1 MTTDHKN
8 NATTLLNRLIELSDD
23 PLIAAG
29 LLSVLHDVEEMEQP
43 DYDLQNRANRL
54 EVALKEAN
62 AVQKIRKQELDKL
75 RSLVTR
81 KFVASGV
88 PEQGIWLGRVKNA
101 NSQDAHGVRVF
112 RVYGGKAMVDDI
124 TESVTV
130 QRYGLS
136 VEWIARVNTLDED
149 DYDDEFD
156 D

>member
-1 MTTDHKN
+1 MTTDHKH
-8 NATTLLNRLIELSDD
+8 NATVLLNRLIELSDD

-29 LLSVLHDVEEMEQP
+29 LLSVLSDVEEMEQP

-54 EVALKEAN
+54 EVALREAN
-62 AVQKIRKQELDKL
+62 VVQKIRKQELDRL

-88 PEQGIWLGRVKNA
+88 PEQGVWLGRVKNA
-101 NSQDAHGVRVF
+101 NSQDVDGVRVF
-112 RVYGGKAMVDDI
+112 RVYRGKAMVDDI

-136 VEWIARVNTLDED
+136 VEWIARVNTVDED